1 MSVNLAVK
9 ALCGSPYPQEDEIRP
24 AGAPKEGC
32 KELCPAV
39 RRADLRPLPE
49 AAGKVLELWRSLPRL
64 QPPHLQQVSCGSSD
78 LEVHGLPRI
87 QVGRPPASLLYRGL
101 KCVTQR
107 GSNQALND
115 CACVKPSSDWLKVT
129 VTEAQISHFHFYSVC
144 VLLREL
150 VVVLNYPMKWLNS
163 PWEIRKWH

>member
-9 ALCGSPYPQEDEIRP
+9 ALCGSPYSQEDEIWP

-115 CACVKPSSDWLKVT
+115 CACVKPSRNLTLSLLLCLCT
-129 VTEAQISHFHFYSVC
+129 VERARRRAELSNEMVKQSVGDQKMT
-144 VLLREL
+144 L
-150 VVVLNYPMKWLNS
+150 
-163 PWEIRKWH
+163 EIKTWPIIW